1 MMRTNLIGPLA
12 TLTLAVLVVL
22 VAVLLDRGSPG
33 SRDAA
38 LIAGSLGLYVLLPLA
53 AIWLVVALVLG
64 RRRGRHP

>member
-1 MMRTNLIGPLA
+1 MRTNLIGPLA

-38 LIAGSLGLYVLLPLA
+38 LIVGSLGLYVLLPLA
-53 AIWLVVALVLG
+53 ALWLVVALVRRR
-64 RRRGRHP
+64 RRRGQHP